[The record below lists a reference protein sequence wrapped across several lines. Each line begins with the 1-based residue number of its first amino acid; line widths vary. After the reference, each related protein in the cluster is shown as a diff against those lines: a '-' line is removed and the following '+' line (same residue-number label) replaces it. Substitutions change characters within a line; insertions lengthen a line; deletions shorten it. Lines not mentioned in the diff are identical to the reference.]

1 MNIDVLTS
9 VSKSYNVKKIDI
21 LKGQSFT
28 LLTDAPDDIRWF
40 SDQDNVLNITATGK
54 KANIVAANTG
64 QSQIMFIDSANGLA
78 DNFFVNVVETL
89 EQAETLN
96 PSGGEIVNK

>member
-28 LLTDAPDDIRWF
+28 LLTDGPQDIRWF
-40 SDQDNVLNITATGK
+40 SDNDSVLDITATGN
-54 KANIVAANTG
+54 KANILAANTG

-78 DNFFVNVVETL
+78 DNFFVNVVDSL

-96 PSGGEIVNK
+96 ATGEVVNK